1 MILPYIKTF
10 FLAAFIIYITVS
22 LIQMPDVA
30 LSSSTKGLNLWW
42 SIVFPSLLP
51 FFIVAELLFGLGVVH
66 GVGILSE
73 KFMRPLFNVPGSG
86 GFVWIMGMAS
96 GYPAGAKWTRELRI
110 NGQVTRIEAERLVAF
125 TNASSPL
132 FILSAV
138 SVGFFGDPGLGVLL
152 AAAHYGGCIIVGF
165 LMRFYGY
172 KDQRSAYRT
181 ASFSIKEAFI
191 SSHKARLKDGRPF
204 GKLLGD
210 AVIQSV
216 QTLLLVGGFIILF
229 SVLTGL
235 LKHSFLLD
243 LSYGFLHLLTVPSD
257 LHFPVLTGLL
267 ELTTGIG
274 EVTSSNA
281 PLLTQ
286 LCLASF
292 MLGFHGFSIQAQ
304 IASILADTDI
314 RFTPYLVA
322 RMIHGITAVLI
333 MFFLYQMTDI
343 VRTNSINVSNITAH
357 HNHSY
362 LEFMYMYGPIFTIFT
377 LALAFILS
385 CQKIK
390 QSHV

>member
-1 MILPYIKTF
+1 MT
-10 FLAAFIIYITVS
+10 AFIIYITFS

-30 LSSSTKGLNLWW
+30 LASSTKGLNLWW

-66 GVGILSE
+66 GVGVLSE
-73 KFMRPLFNVPGSG
+73 KIMRPLFNVPGSG
-86 GFVWIMGMAS
+86 GFVWVMGMAS
-96 GYPAGAKWTRELRI
+96 GYPAGAKWTRELRKS
-110 NGQVTRIEAERLVAF
+110 GQVTRIEAERLVAF

-138 SVGFFGDPGLGVLL
+138 SVGFFGDPGLGLLL
-152 AAAHYGGCIIVGF
+152 AVSHYGGCIVVGF
-165 LMRFYGY
+165 LMKFYGY
-172 KDQRSAYRT
+172 KDERSHYRT
-181 ASFSIKEAFI
+181 ASFSIKDAFTAV
-191 SSHKARLKDGRPF
+191 HKAREEDGRPF

-216 QTLLLVGGFIILF
+216 QTLLLVGGFIIMF

-235 LKHSFLLD
+235 LKHSVILEFSFFILQLIQ
-243 LSYGFLHLLTVPSD
+243 VPAE
-257 LHFPVLTGLL
+257 LQFPLLTGLL

-281 PLLTQ
+281 PLLIQ
-286 LCLASF
+286 LGLASF

-314 RFTPYLVA
+314 RFAPYFFA
-322 RMIHGITAVLI
+322 RIIHGLAAALLVTT
-333 MFFLYQMTDI
+333 LYRMTNI
-343 VRTNSINVSNITAH
+343 ASSNSINVSNITAQ

-362 LEFMYMYGPIFTIFT
+362 LEFMYMYGPILTILT
-377 LALAFILS
+377 IASALILS
-385 CQKIK
+385 HQKIK
-390 QSHV
+390 QSQV

>member
-1 MILPYIKTF
+1 MAYVKT
-10 FLAAFIIYITVS
+10 LLLTIFIIYLTIS

-86 GFVWIMGMAS
+86 GFVWVMGMAS
-96 GYPAGAKWTRELRI
+96 GYPAGAKWTRELRK

-138 SVGFFGDPGLGVLL
+138 SVGFFGDPGLGILL

-172 KDQRSAYRT
+172 RDQRSSYRT
-181 ASFSIKEAFI
+181 ASFSLKEAFLSI
-191 SSHKARLKDGRPF
+191 HKSRLKDGRPF

-216 QTLLLVGGFIILF
+216 QTLLLVGGFIIMF
-229 SVLTGL
+229 SVLTGM

-243 LSYGFLHLLTVPSD
+243 ISYQILHLFHVPSD
-257 LHFPVLTGLL
+257 LHFPILTGLL

-304 IASILADTDI
+304 IASLLADTDI
-314 RFTPYLVA
+314 RFAPYFMA
-322 RMIHGITAVLI
+322 RIIHGVTAVLI
-333 MFFLYQMTDI
+333 VTVLYHTTDI
-343 VRTNSINVSNITAH
+343 VSSNSINVSNITAH

-362 LEFMYMYGPIFTIFT
+362 LEFMYMYGPIFTIVAI
-377 LALAFILS
+377 ALAFFLS
-385 CQKIK
+385 CKKVNRAGQN
-390 QSHV
+390 